1 MTLDEAFDVL
11 SGLQPQ
17 DPFPAMQCLLDAWD
31 VAGPRCRALLQDY
44 VQGRDVSERTEGSL
58 FFVAHLLGEKADTAS
73 FEDFC
78 ALAGDPER
86 GSLIFGE
93 AYDGTL
99 PQILVSCFNGDVA
112 PPRSI
117 IESRAADPFLRG
129 GALLVVAYLTATKR
143 VPRPDTHAY
152 LSALFDRLVP
162 QDDEYVWFGWVM
174 AVGLLGFGAL
184 AGRVGTVFDRGLIP
198 AEMMRLQDFR
208 ADLQCAMSDPA
219 SLEGFDAIGIGPL
232 GSAIAAMEDYGA
244 EDEPPVEAPYVN
256 PIRGVRRHN
265 PCPCGSG
272 KKFKKCCL
280 AA

>member
-17 DPFPAMQCLLDAWD
+17 DELPAMQCLLDAWD
-31 VAGPRCRALLQDY
+31 VAGPRCRALLHDY
-44 VQGRDVSERTEGSL
+44 VQGRDVSEQTEGSL

-73 FEDFC
+73 FEDLC
-78 ALAGDPER
+78 TLAGDPER
-86 GSLIFGE
+86 GSLLFGE
-93 AYDGTL
+93 AYGAPL
-99 PQILVSCFNGDVA
+99 PQILVRCFNGDVT
-112 PPRSI
+112 PLRSI

-152 LSALFDRLVP
+152 LSALFGTLLP

-184 AGRVGTVFDRGLIP
+184 AGQVGTVFDRGLIP
-198 AEMMRLQDFR
+198 AQMMRFQDFR
-208 ADLQCAMSDPA
+208 AELQSAMSDPA
-219 SLEGFDAIGIGPL
+219 SLEGFDEMGIGPL
-232 GSAIAAMEDYGA
+232 GSAIAALEDFGA
-244 EDEPPVEAPYVN
+244 EDGPPVETPYVN
-256 PIRGVRRHN
+256 PVRGVGRN
-265 PCPCGSG
+265 DPCPCGSG